1 MCVSGLLVKVQI
13 KYMWYANVMNKQ
25 DVLSIT
31 YDSFFSDGFTLSAE
45 ASIKYKL
52 IIMQFSNPLLCLI
65 YTGFKQK
72 L

>member
-1 MCVSGLLVKVQI
+1 
-13 KYMWYANVMNKQ
+13 MNKQ